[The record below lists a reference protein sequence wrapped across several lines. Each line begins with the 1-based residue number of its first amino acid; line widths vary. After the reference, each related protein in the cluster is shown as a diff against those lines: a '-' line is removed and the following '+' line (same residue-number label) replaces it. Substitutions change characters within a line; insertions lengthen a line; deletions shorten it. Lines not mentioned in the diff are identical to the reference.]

1 MWQIEARAV
10 KRPYIILKEYYL
22 FPKSLNNNGLESCG
36 SEGLDT
42 FRMNTGL
49 VKWVTKGRGGKG
61 NKKNV
66 DAHHMNDNRWRE
78 AGHQQKR
85 GERKKASKNK
95 TTDVRFEY

>member
-10 KRPYIILKEYYL
+10 KHPYIILKEYYL

-49 VKWVTKGRGGKG
+49 VKGLLKKGVEK
-61 NKKNV
+61 
-66 DAHHMNDNRWRE
+66 E
-78 AGHQQKR
+78 T
-85 GERKKASKNK
+85 RKM
-95 TTDVRFEY
+95 